1 MKQSPF
7 SWIVWCLSLSL
18 TGCGTQVPLSG
29 KAFDDYQKSIKSY
42 GEYWVKDGV
51 TVEQKRRDSWGCG
64 AAPNITAADRATFKP
79 AEIAAARRPEDPNDI
94 AAFGRLQD
102 QWGQCMK
109 AKGYEYRYT
118 GPR

>member
-51 TVEQKRRDSWGCG
+51 TVEQKRRDSRACG
-64 AAPNITAADRATFKP
+64 AAPNNWSADRPDFKP
-79 AEIAAARRPEDPNDI
+79 AEIEAARRPEDPNI
-94 AAFGRLQD
+94 GAAVHRLRSS
-102 QWGQCMK
+102 WGQCMK

>member
-1 MKQSPF
+1 MRTCR
-7 SWIVWCLSLSL
+7 IGVALSFGFLL
-18 TGCGTQVPLSG
+18 TGCGIGGHTMTGMVLEKDL
-29 KAFDDYQKSIKSY
+29 KAIKSY

-102 QWGQCMK
+102 KWGQCMK